1 MIMTMKDFL
10 HIMFVRTTATGGSD
24 YTSVS
29 SNEVFPSGST
39 DTDTRCVNITLE
51 DDEALE
57 RDETFTVTLT
67 TSDPN
72 VMLGQDVTTVT
83 VVDNDGW

>member
-1 MIMTMKDFL
+1 
-10 HIMFVRTTATGGSD
+10 MFIYPYNPATIDSD

-29 SNEVFPSGST
+29 SDEVFTTGST
-39 DTDTRCVNITLE
+39 DNDTRCVNITIE

-72 VMLGQDVTTVT
+72 VMLGQDMTTIT
-83 VVDNDGW
+83 IVDNDG